1 VVGPAPL
8 ALAPPDPATV
18 QRLLVPLALV
28 AGLAAAVAF
37 EADLR
42 PLADRLRRR
51 LLLGV
56 PWGTLVVAALVSL
69 VYLLLQGGL
78 ASWSDPTTLP
88 FRAWSYLYPLGL
100 ATAAFSHAGP
110 GHLLGNLV
118 GTLTLAPVAEYAW
131 GHYPT
136 ERGEQSFGSLR
147 TNPLARA
154 FVLFPAAVAV
164 VGLLTAAFAVGP
176 IIGFSGVVF
185 AFGGLAVVHYPIR
198 TVVALSVGDLVGVVV
213 TALRRPTTTASA
225 EPSFSSPW
233 WADIAVQGHALGL
246 LLGVLLG
253 IWLARSRGD
262 ARPGALR
269 VFAGVLLFGSVQAL
283 WAVYWFRG
291 ESTFVLYRAV
301 GVALLVALAA
311 VVAAAVAASDRPL
324 SGSGPADRSLR
335 TTARWKVYATVV
347 LFATAGLAGP
357 AVVPNLVTASDE
369 PLPGESVA
377 VRDYEV
383 TYAEDVT
390 DGMVSVVDVDAF
402 GESTAVNTSGVI
414 VRSRERNLWVTA
426 VSRARLSF
434 AGRVPVRLGGV
445 GWRDR
450 VVAERTGWT
459 AVGGNTTYRV
469 TLATDDRT
477 VTGFVAPPVRAAPVV
492 AGRNVSVRAT
502 AEGFRLAVATDGH
515 NATAPLPGTNET
527 VTAGGLRFVREGRAV
542 VAVHEPSRTRVPVAT
557 RERYRGR

>member
-1 VVGPAPL
+1 MVGPTPL
-8 ALAPPDPATV
+8 ALVPPDPTTA
-18 QRLLVPLALV
+18 QRLLVPVALV
-28 AGLAAAVAF
+28 AGLAAAAAL
-37 EADLR
+37 ETDTRA
-42 PLADRLRRR
+42 LADRLRRR

-56 PWGTLVVAALVSL
+56 PWGTLVVVTLVSL

-78 ASWSDPTTLP
+78 GSWSDPTTLP

-100 ATAAFSHAGP
+100 VTAAFAHVGP

-118 GTLTLAPVAEYAW
+118 GTLTLAPLAEYAW
-131 GHYPT
+131 SHYPT
-136 ERGEQSFGSLR
+136 ERGERSFGSLR

-154 FVLFPAAVAV
+154 FVLFPAAVVV

-213 TALRRPTTTASA
+213 TALRSPTTTASA
-225 EPSFSSPW
+225 EPSFASPW
-233 WADIAVQGHALGL
+233 WADIAIQGHALGL
-246 LLGVLLG
+246 LIGVLLG
-253 IWLARSRGD
+253 VRLVRSRGD
-262 ARPGALR
+262 GRPGALR
-269 VFAGVLLFGSVQAL
+269 VFAGVLLFGGVQAL
-283 WAVYWFRG
+283 WAVYWFQNG
-291 ESTFVLYRAV
+291 STFVLYRAV
-301 GVALLVALAA
+301 GVALLVVLAV

-324 SGSGPADRSLR
+324 LGSGSDDRSLR
-335 TTARWKVYATVV
+335 TTARWKVYTAAVLVV
-347 LFATAGLAGP
+347 TAGIAGP
-357 AVVPNLVTASDE
+357 AVPVNLVAASGD

-383 TYAEDVT
+383 TYAENVT
-390 DGMVSVVDVDAF
+390 DGMVSVVDVEAF
-402 GESTAVNTSGVI
+402 GESTTVTTSGVI

-426 VSRARLSF
+426 VPRARLSF

-450 VVAERTGWT
+450 VIVERHGWT

-477 VTGFVAPPVRAAPVV
+477 VTAFVAPPVRAEPVV

-502 AEGFRLAVATDGH
+502 DDGFRLAVAADGH
-515 NATAPLPGTNET
+515 TVTAPLPGANET
-527 VTAGGLRFVREGRAV
+527 AVADGLRFVRDGRAV

-557 RERYRGR
+557 RERNRGR